1 MNSKKQKITHAPKEF
16 GYDETFKILAKHF
29 FESFSKVITD
39 FEIINLPKKA
49 DILVVETDK
58 PIHNYTDI
66 FSYFKRVNVI
76 EFKSVDNPFN
86 MACDLHKLL
95 IYLGGV
101 CLNTNQPDYQNTTIT
116 VVSSRKPAKLFKVYA
131 GDLHALKNG
140 VYYIKGIVPI
150 PVYFIL
156 ANEVTGKLTREL
168 AVIKEF
174 ATGKERMRYL
184 TSIINEVIIGNTDFR
199 EFLYF
204 AFSLY
209 MDELKGIM
217 KKEGIKM
224 TLAEKNIE
232 MWVKELG
239 LRDKYIRIGKKET
252 AEKMLSK
259 GYPIE
264 DIIDITGLT
273 KDEILKLQ

>member
-1 MNSKKQKITHAPKEF
+1 MPKNPPDRQKTF

-66 FSYFKRVNVI
+66 FSYFKRVNII

-86 MACDLHKLL
+86 MTYDLHKLL

-101 CLNTNQPDYQNTTIT
+101 CLNTNQPDYRNTTIT
-116 VVSSRKPAKLFKVYA
+116 VVSSRKPVRLLKAFA
-131 GDLHALKNG
+131 EDLHELKKG

-156 ANEVTGKLTREL
+156 ANEVTGKLSREL

-174 ATGKERMRYL
+174 TTGKERMRYL
-184 TSIINEVIIGNTDFR
+184 TSIINEVITGNTDFR

-204 AFSLY
+204 AFCLY
-209 MDELKGIM
+209 MDEMRGIM

-224 TLAEKNIE
+224 TLAEINIE
-232 MWVKELG
+232 KWNKELG
-239 LRDKYIRIGKKET
+239 LRDRYIKEGKKED
-252 AEKMLSK
+252 AKRMLAK